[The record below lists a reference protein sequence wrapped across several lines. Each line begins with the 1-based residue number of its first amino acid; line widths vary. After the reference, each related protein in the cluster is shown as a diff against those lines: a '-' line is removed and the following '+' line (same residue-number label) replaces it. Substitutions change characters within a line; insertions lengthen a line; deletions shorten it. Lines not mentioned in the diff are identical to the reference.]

1 MRRLVVVALLLPS
14 VAADG
19 AILGFYGEAFG
30 AKSKGRQE
38 ADNSGR
44 FVHIPRQVL
53 RQRLV
58 EQLRPAPSA
67 GAAGCEASSTASGAS
82 PSR

>member
-1 MRRLVVVALLLPS
+1 MAPS
-14 VAADG
+14 TSHYTFAAVG

-58 EQLRPAPSA
+58 T
-67 GAAGCEASSTASGAS
+67 AAGLGRCSEEEWAG
-82 PSR
+82 